1 MKRGLVLAAVLL
13 LTAAGCVFDRI
24 TLSPAA
30 DALIVHG
37 VLNPGTTEQVVL
49 VERTLSGRAP
59 VVRLPFDSLDPIV
72 SDGGAPV
79 RGARVIV
86 RRVSATGATEDSV
99 VLREDITSRSDG
111 KGAGVYR
118 FRNFD
123 TPAAPPP
130 PVPNVAAPSM
140 AVRPGAQYTLEVQ
153 HDAARVTASTTIPS
167 APGTVAPIAPRQF
180 FRDTDSLFLGWAPV
194 GGAARYE
201 IRVESPVGPFTTFV
215 DSLEYLAAGTLTR
228 AERGSAAGRER
239 VFWPGLRHTVSVSA
253 VDQHYFDYYRSGSD
267 DLTARGLL
275 STVTGGY
282 GVFGSV
288 ARVLERLVDVRT
300 PQAAWPEGVWSRVG
314 TSNGASGASLPALF
328 ELWPEREVFG
338 SRRLTGITL
347 GDVSGSGQRLVVA
360 EQAGSVFR
368 FTIFAGLTLRD
379 TLAVVTGTLSATG
392 EPRFDGSTPGGGA
405 VTYRPLR

>member
-1 MKRGLVLAAVLL
+1 MKRGVVLAAVLL
-13 LTAAGCVFDRI
+13 LSAAGCVFDRI
-24 TLSPAA
+24 TLSPAT

-49 VERTLSGRAP
+49 VERSLSGRTP

-72 SDGGAPV
+72 SDGGTPV

-86 RRVSATGATEDSV
+86 RRVSATGATEDSA
-99 VLREDITSRSDG
+99 VLREDATWRSDG

-123 TPAAPPP
+123 TPAAPSQ
-130 PVPNVAAPSM
+130 PVQNM
-140 AVRPGAQYTLEVQ
+140 AVRPGARYTLEVQ
-153 HDAARVTASTTIPS
+153 HDAALVTASTTVPS
-167 APGTVAPIAPRQF
+167 APGTVAPIVPRQF

-228 AERGSAAGRER
+228 VQQGSAAGRER
-239 VFWPGLRHTVSVSA
+239 VFWPGLRHTISVGA

-300 PQAAWPEGVWSRVG
+300 PQTAWPEGVWTRVG
-314 TSNGASGASLPALF
+314 PATGTSGAALPAAF
-328 ELWPEREVFG
+328 ELWPEGEAFG

-347 GDVSGSGQRLVVA
+347 GEASSGGQRLVVA
-360 EQAGSVFR
+360 EQAGNALR
-368 FTIFAGLTLRD
+368 LTIFAGLTLRD
-379 TLAVVTGTLSATG
+379 TLAVISGTLSATG
-392 EPRFDGSTPGGGA
+392 EPRFDGSTSGGGA